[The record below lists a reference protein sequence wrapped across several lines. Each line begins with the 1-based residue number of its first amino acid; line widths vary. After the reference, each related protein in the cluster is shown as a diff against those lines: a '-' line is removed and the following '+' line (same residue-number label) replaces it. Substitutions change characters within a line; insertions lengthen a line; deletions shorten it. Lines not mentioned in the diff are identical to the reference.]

1 MQPACPP
8 HRDDGRIRRL
18 GGSVACGLCAAF
30 LAVTF
35 AASACA
41 QPNGSHALVARS
53 RTVSVAVVG
62 DSIANELGRGLQA
75 LFSNRG
81 TIRIVKQTQ
90 FATGLVRTD
99 EYDWDGTMRRF
110 LARHRPDVI
119 VVNIGG
125 NDRQPIRHGGRTLD
139 RFTRAWFREYER
151 RVARFMDV
159 LKRSRARVYWV
170 GLPIVRSD
178 RMTRDYRAMNRIYQ
192 RQAAR
197 HRITYVSIWRTFA
210 DSRGRYTPFGGR
222 SLRGQTR
229 RLRNEDGMHFTAD
242 GRLRLAAHV
251 ARAMRL
257 H

>member
-1 MQPACPP
+1 MPLAYLPS
-8 HRDDGRIRRL
+8 HDDRWISCIRGRTAL
-18 GGSVACGLCAAF
+18 GLCLAFAA
-30 LAVTF
+30 AIH
-35 AASACA
+35 AASASA
-41 QPNGSHALVARS
+41 QPNNSHTLVARS
-53 RTVSVAVVG
+53 RTASIAVVG

-75 LFSNRG
+75 LFSNRR
-81 TIRIVKQTQ
+81 TIRVVKETQ

-125 NDRQPIRHGGRTLD
+125 NDRQPIRYGGRTLD
-139 RFTRAWFREYER
+139 RFTRAWYREYER
-151 RVARFMDV
+151 RVSRFMNI
-159 LKRSRARVYWV
+159 LKRSRAKVYWV
-170 GLPIVRSD
+170 GLPIVRSN
-178 RMTRDYRAMNRIYQ
+178 RMTRDYWTMNRIYR

-197 HRITYVSIWRTFA
+197 HHFTYVSIWRTFA
-210 DSRGRYTPFGGR
+210 GSGGGYTPYGR
-222 SLRGQTR
+222 SLRGKTR